1 MHVSGRSGLAGPGHR
16 VGQLAAASVLVV
28 VLVVLLALPLK
39 TAAFPDAPY
48 ESVWRIRE
56 LPART
61 YAVTSQLVH
70 EQLGGR

>member
-1 MHVSGRSGLAGPGHR
+1 
-16 VGQLAAASVLVV
+16 
-28 VLVVLLALPLK
+28 VLLALPLK